1 MAADIDPRLIALLRA
16 SLDFVDA
23 LRDLGIA
30 GGIGVRLDR
39 AGGERLMQIVEARGG
54 TSVGVAGLA
63 FEWPKALLS
72 AALAAND
79 NDARAIDGG
88 TPALR

>member
-23 LRDLGIA
+23 LRDLGIE

-39 AGGERLMQIVEARGG
+39 VGGERLMQIVDARGG
-54 TSVGVAGLA
+54 TSVGVAGLD
-63 FEWPKALLS
+63 FEWPKALLPE
-72 AALAAND
+72 ALATND
-79 NDARAIDGG
+79 NDARTLGDG